1 MKSVRLTLRF
11 DAETAHPLHQFVAAN
26 DDFERYRLV
35 HWNHAPDGETILVF
49 HVVGDPDAYRAEL
62 ETLSTLAAFEV
73 AAIDDR
79 AFYVYV
85 RDRALLPWKALLD
98 SYAEGRLIV
107 LPPVEY
113 RMDCSLRFTVV
124 GESTDLQ
131 RAIEA
136 VPDGIET
143 TVDRIGEYAG
153 GDARVAELTDRQREV
168 LRAARRLG
176 YYDVPREAGVRAVA
190 DEVGCAPGTAAEH
203 LRKAEARIVQ
213 RLDL

>member
-1 MKSVRLTLRF
+1 MKSLRLTVQF
-11 DAETAHPLHQFVAAN
+11 DHSTVHPLHRLVARHDA
-26 DDFERYRLV
+26 FEQYHLV
-35 HWNHAPDGETILVF
+35 HWNHSADGETVFVF
-49 HVVGDPDAYRAEL
+49 HVVGDPAAYGAKL
-62 ETLSTLAAFEV
+62 ETLASVVDFEV

-85 RDRALLPWKALLD
+85 RDRAPLPWKALLN
-98 SYAEGRLIV
+98 SYTERNLLV

-124 GESTDLQ
+124 GESAELQ
-131 RAIEA
+131 AAIES
-136 VPDGIET
+136 VPTGIEI

-153 GDARVAELTDRQREV
+153 TDATVTVLTDRQREL

-190 DEVGCAPGTAAEH
+190 EEVGCAPGTAAEH
-203 LRKAEARIVQ
+203 LQKAEARLIH

>member
-1 MKSVRLTLRF
+1 MKSLRLTVGF
-11 DAETAHPLHQFVAAN
+11 DQSTVHPLHRLVASHDA
-26 DDFERYRLV
+26 FEQYHLV
-35 HWNHAPDGETILVF
+35 HWNHSADGETVLVF
-49 HVVGDPDAYRAEL
+49 HVVGDPAVYGAEL
-62 ETLSTLAAFEV
+62 ETLASVVEFEV

-98 SYAEGRLIV
+98 SYTERNLIV
-107 LPPVEY
+107 LPPIEY

-124 GESTDLQ
+124 GESTELQ
-131 RAIEA
+131 AAIEA
-136 VPDGIET
+136 IPEGIET
-143 TVDRIGEYAG
+143 TVDRIGEYGG
-153 GDARVAELTDRQREV
+153 GDAMVTQLTDRQREV

-176 YYDVPREAGVRAVA
+176 YYDVPRAVGVRAVA

-203 LRKAEARIVQ
+203 LQKAESRLIQ